1 LEYSGPVL
9 VIDTTTG
16 EVVDEF
22 EEWRT
27 EDGWKKFFFRKTDER
42 LFVGVCDEGLLELLT
57 NSDLL
62 TPGLIV

>member
-42 LFVGVCDEGLLELLT
+42 LFVGVCDEGLC
-57 NSDLL
+57 
-62 TPGLIV
+62 GLALQ